1 MWRGHYKQ
9 DRRKHCA
16 SPLLKSSVCDSQNK
30 TSLYNAEISPPHAFL
45 EMCDI
50 RAGCLTI
57 PCEKSAGT
65 FVYHCR
71 VMVDQNDYP
80 LPLRLFSAER
90 FEEEEE
96 NTAKKERKCRCAIES
111 EDCVQLSGQSLGV
124 GNSVF
129 EGAPRRGCAM
139 DNYI

>member
-65 FVYHCR
+65 FVYHCG

-80 LPLRLFSAER
+80 LPLLFVFRGEIR
-90 FEEEEE
+90 RRRKHGE
-96 NTAKKERKCRCAIES
+96 KERKCRCAIES
-111 EDCVQLSGQSLGV
+111 EDCVQLSGQNSGV